1 MKLPLPPWTCP
12 HLKPQPSQQG
22 RRPDVIPAPGIPWT
36 LDTCAEFLPP
46 LCTLLCVHATRC
58 VPQVPHFVTSF
69 LGTRS
74 SICLKWHFATW
85 SERKLRL
92 QEVEAFAW
100 NFDTVFWAPA
110 CSFWSTA
117 QSRLIFKPD
126 LARGGDLYFCRLL
139 PIFTSCQVWVIIRLW
154 VWTFFFFFFK
164 PEYWSWNL
172 YFRASVVSFKTVT
185 RGNPVPS
192 HVSCWHSSQ
201 HFGSLL
207 IFLIIFSGGI

>member
-1 MKLPLPPWTCP
+1 M
-12 HLKPQPSQQG
+12 
-22 RRPDVIPAPGIPWT
+22 IPAPGIPWT

-110 CSFWSTA
+110 CSF
-117 QSRLIFKPD
+117 
-126 LARGGDLYFCRLL
+126 
-139 PIFTSCQVWVIIRLW
+139 
-154 VWTFFFFFFK
+154 
-164 PEYWSWNL
+164 
-172 YFRASVVSFKTVT
+172 
-185 RGNPVPS
+185 
-192 HVSCWHSSQ
+192 
-201 HFGSLL
+201 
-207 IFLIIFSGGI
+207 